1 MYSRMTIKKTRKL
14 VVRLSEE
21 DYEKLE
27 RYAAEVDIPMSQ
39 VIRQY
44 IKELP
49 ETILKCKLPK
59 NSALP
64 EESMI

>member
-1 MYSRMTIKKTRKL
+1 MCSQMTIKKTRKL

-39 VIRQY
+39 VIRHY

-49 ETILKCKLPK
+49 ETIFQHKIPK
-59 NSALP
+59 NTALP

>member
-1 MYSRMTIKKTRKL
+1 MPIKKTRKL

-21 DYEKLE
+21 DYKKLE
-27 RYAAEVDIPMSQ
+27 RYAAEVDISMSQ
-39 VIRQY
+39 VIRQS

-49 ETILKCKLPK
+49 ETILKCKIPK
-59 NSALP
+59 NIALP